1 MKISILT
8 PLIISELG
16 NRSNQEDAVY
26 PIQGKSSVSDRLFIL
41 CDGMGGHDDG
51 EVASQLVCK
60 TLSTYIIKHLK
71 EGVLTDTILN
81 DAIDETFDK
90 INRYESDSLK
100 KMGTTLTLL
109 CLHQGGATMAHIGDS
124 RIYHIRPSEHR
135 ILYKSRDHS
144 LAYDLYL
151 AGEISLDEVDN
162 YKKNVITRAIMP
174 GLNRRPK
181 TDIVHTT
188 DLQKDDYFLLC
199 SDGLLEQMSDDELL
213 AILCSN
219 DSNDKKRNILIDK
232 TAGNKDNHSAIVVQL
247 SDIVKDS
254 HQDSYLH
261 DEHINKSNAILL
273 EQGQNKKDIQPQ
285 LCEKKSKIF
294 KSVLDMFKKLFL
306 FIFFLSLPLSLMAQA
321 AGGEVI
327 RRSKTINTTDKIVVE
342 KKQPILKVTCP
353 TNGAIIYINKKKMGS
368 VPWSG
373 ELSPGN
379 YTVEACLKD
388 YYSSQKTVKLKNN
401 DNKTISIDALKPMAG
416 TLSVFYY
423 PNNAEVWI
431 DGIKYNISSGSTV
444 SLPVG
449 RHGVRICS
457 NGYIQD
463 TQAVVIEGEKNATLK
478 FTLKSKS
485 SQNISLPPNTVSKKA
500 EPIRRDIFF
509 EKNSATIRKSEESKL
524 KDIAVYLNSNP
535 NSKLHVTGY
544 NVNDENTVV
553 GNILSQ
559 LRAEKVRSMLV
570 KNYNIPFNRI
580 TIFWHKSD
588 IQPFAERDLNRVVIC
603 IAE

>member
-1 MKISILT
+1 M
-8 PLIISELG
+8 IISELG

-81 DAIDETFDK
+81 DAIGETFDK
-90 INRYESDSLK
+90 INRYENDSLK

-232 TAGNKDNHSAIVVQL
+232 TSGNKDNHSAIVVQL

-273 EQGQNKKDIQPQ
+273 EQGQNKEDIHPQ
-285 LCEKKSKIF
+285 LDKKKSKIF
-294 KSVLDMFKKLFL
+294 KLVLDMFKKLFL

-327 RRSKTINTTDKIVVE
+327 RHSKTVNTTDKKVVV
-342 KKQPILKVTCP
+342 KIPTKPVLKQPILKVTCP
-353 TNGAIIYINKKKMGS
+353 TNGAIIYINKKEMGP

-379 YTVEACLKD
+379 YTVEARLKD

-401 DNKTISIDALKPMAG
+401 DNKTISIDALKPMTGTSLNASQKGKGLTSCPDTNHPHWIDLGLPSGTQWRCCNEGASTPEAYGGYYTFRQVSSAPTMEQCKELVSRCKCNWKTQNGVNGRKFTGPNGGTIFLPAAG
-416 TLSVFYY
+416 SGWYGELDLVGSYGNYWSSTPSGKYGACGLLFGSGDVYFDYWGSRYYGLSVR
-423 PNNAEVWI
+423 
-431 DGIKYNISSGSTV
+431 
-444 SLPVG
+444 PV
-449 RHGVRICS
+449 R
-457 NGYIQD
+457 
-463 TQAVVIEGEKNATLK
+463 KN
-478 FTLKSKS
+478 
-485 SQNISLPPNTVSKKA
+485 
-500 EPIRRDIFF
+500 
-509 EKNSATIRKSEESKL
+509 
-524 KDIAVYLNSNP
+524 
-535 NSKLHVTGY
+535 
-544 NVNDENTVV
+544 
-553 GNILSQ
+553 
-559 LRAEKVRSMLV
+559 
-570 KNYNIPFNRI
+570 
-580 TIFWHKSD
+580 
-588 IQPFAERDLNRVVIC
+588 
-603 IAE
+603 

>member
-1 MKISILT
+1 M
-8 PLIISELG
+8 IISELG

-60 TLSTYIIKHLK
+60 TLSTYIIKNLK
-71 EGVLTDTILN
+71 EGVLTDSILN
-81 DAIDETFDK
+81 DAIGETFDK
-90 INRYESDSLK
+90 INRFESNSLK

-151 AGEISLDEVDN
+151 AGEISLDEVEN

-273 EQGQNKKDIQPQ
+273 EQGQNKEDIQPQ
-285 LCEKKSKIF
+285 LDKKESKIF
-294 KSVLDMFKKLFL
+294 KLVLDMFKKLFL

-327 RRSKTINTTDKIVVE
+327 RHSKTVNTTDKKVVV
-342 KKQPILKVTCP
+342 KIPH
-353 TNGAIIYINKKKMGS
+353 
-368 VPWSG
+368 
-373 ELSPGN
+373 
-379 YTVEACLKD
+379 
-388 YYSSQKTVKLKNN
+388 SSKKTVKLKNN
-401 DNKTISIDALKPMAG
+401 DNKTISIDALKPMTGTSLNASQKGKGLTSCPDTNHPHWIDLGLPSGTQWRCCNKGASTPEDYGGYYTFGQVSSAPTMEQCKELVSRCKCNWKTQNGVNGRKFTGPNGGTIFLPAAG
-416 TLSVFYY
+416 NYWGGELDLVGSYGNYWSSTPSGEYGACGLYFGSGSVYYDDWVDRLYGLSVR
-423 PNNAEVWI
+423 
-431 DGIKYNISSGSTV
+431 
-444 SLPVG
+444 PV
-449 RHGVRICS
+449 R
-457 NGYIQD
+457 
-463 TQAVVIEGEKNATLK
+463 KN
-478 FTLKSKS
+478 
-485 SQNISLPPNTVSKKA
+485 
-500 EPIRRDIFF
+500 
-509 EKNSATIRKSEESKL
+509 
-524 KDIAVYLNSNP
+524 
-535 NSKLHVTGY
+535 
-544 NVNDENTVV
+544 
-553 GNILSQ
+553 
-559 LRAEKVRSMLV
+559 
-570 KNYNIPFNRI
+570 
-580 TIFWHKSD
+580 
-588 IQPFAERDLNRVVIC
+588 
-603 IAE
+603 